1 MRKLKLAAAA
11 AAAVLCI
18 SCFAAVAA
26 AEENE
31 MSITAESVLVT
42 DNIDLPDSEELFEG
56 YVEKTFYG
64 DYGDSTYSLN
74 LGERLTGND
83 KKVYDI
89 LKAEI
94 KKIADGINKDTKIS
108 IAATDIF
115 GKDTITKG
123 EVGCDDLTTE
133 DGMKALLAYVSINY
147 TKVLEVLRADCCY
160 ELYWYDKTSTGG
172 VSYTNGWNMS
182 YNSETAQLTSPQVF
196 SFCVSADYSESKTTK
211 TYVTDTTKTAAAK
224 TAAANA
230 QTVVNDN
237 VTKTDIEKLLAYK
250 QYICDSVSYN
260 REAADNSST
269 PYGNPWQLIYVFDEK
284 SDTNVVCEGYA
295 KAFQYLCD
303 LSTFSNP
310 KIYCISVTGTMNGG
324 GHMWNVMRMD
334 DGKNYLVDVT
344 NSDTGTIG
352 SGGNRLFLNTY
363 DTKSSDTSYTYTIIS
378 QSVTFVYDTNTTA
391 IYSSEELVLSND
403 KYHWDYNGD
412 GRCDEVGCGKIIDD
426 FGATLAGYTISLSGN
441 IGVNFYMELSDTI
454 LNDNGAYMQFTLP
467 NRTTKT
473 VKVADV
479 KDSAKDANG
488 KKFYIFPCEVAAKEM
503 TDEITAQMFDG
514 SGKGGAIYTYTV
526 KEYADY
532 IIKHPTEF
540 ANSEKTVALVKAML
554 NYGAASQLYFK
565 HNPGNLANEDLT
577 SAEKTLT
584 EIISATLST
593 YVSSYTMNT
602 KYTGSTAYYGSSL
615 VLKSGTDIKHYF
627 THDTSI
633 GIDKYTCTDSGGNS
647 YDVAVSGSYIYIR
660 VPNIPAHKLGEALTL
675 TLYENGTPVG
685 TISNYSPMSYAYAVL
700 TAYPT
705 AGSEKDTLRNVV
717 IALYHYYTKATA
729 A

>member
-26 AEENE
+26 AEESE

-42 DNIDLPDSEELFEG
+42 DNIDLPDSEVLFEG

-64 DYGDSTYSLN
+64 DYGDSVFSTTARNN
-74 LGERLTGND
+74 LSEANA
-83 KKVYDI
+83 KIYDA
-89 LKAEI
+89 LKPEI
-94 KKIADGINKDTKIS
+94 AKIANGESASAKIS
-108 IAATDIF
+108 ISDSLLPKATFIPEELGVTSF
-115 GKDTITKG
+115 TESTINTAKANINSEKLG
-123 EVGCDDLTTE
+123 FDFAIIC
-133 DGMKALLAYVSINY
+133 KALMY
-147 TKVLEVLRADCCY
+147 DCPC
-160 ELYWYDKTSTGG
+160 ELYWFDKTVGYGISYGISYSPNSLTVKNFTFNFIVSKEYSSSGTTG
-172 VSYTNGWNMS
+172 
-182 YNSETAQLTSPQVF
+182 
-196 SFCVSADYSESKTTK
+196 
-211 TYVTDTTKTAAAK
+211 TYVTDTTKTSAAK

-230 QTVVNDN
+230 RTVVSSNAG
-237 VTKTDIEKLLAYK
+237 KTDIEKLFAYK
-250 QYICDSVSYN
+250 NYICDNVTYN
-260 REAADNSST
+260 DKAATNSST
-269 PYGNPWQLIYVFDEK
+269 PYGNPWQLIYVFDGK

-363 DTKSSDTSYTYTIIS
+363 DTKNSDTSYTYTITS
-378 QSVTFVYDTNTTA
+378 QSVTFVYDDNTKA

-467 NRTTKT
+467 NGNITQ
-473 VKVADV
+473 VMVADV
-479 KDSAKDANG
+479 KSSPQNVNG
-488 KKFYIFPCEVAAKEM
+488 KNFYIFPCEVAAKEM

-526 KEYADY
+526 KDYADY
-532 IIKHPTEF
+532 ILSHTESYSPN
-540 ANSEKTVALVKAML
+540 AVALVKAML

-584 EIISATLST
+584 EITSATLPTSA
-593 YVSSYTMNT
+593 SSYTKDAN
-602 KYTGSTAYYGSSL
+602 YTGSTAYYGSSL

-705 AGSEKDTLRNVV
+705 TGSEKDTLRNVV

>member
-42 DNIDLPDSEELFEG
+42 DNIDLPDSDELFEG

-64 DYGDSTYSLN
+64 DYGASVFSTTARNN
-74 LGERLTGND
+74 LSEANA
-83 KKVYDI
+83 KIYDA
-89 LKAEI
+89 LKPEI
-94 KKIADGINKDTKIS
+94 AKIANGESTSAIIS
-108 IAATDIF
+108 ISDSLLPKATF
-115 GKDTITKG
+115 TPEELGVTSFTESTINTAKANINAEKLG
-123 EVGCDDLTTE
+123 FDFAIIC
-133 DGMKALLAYVSINY
+133 KALMN
-147 TKVLEVLRADCCY
+147 DCPY
-160 ELYWYDKTSTGG
+160 ELYWFDKTKGYGISYSIGYKANSLSISELKFGFIVAKEYSATDVIGTYETKFELTG
-172 VSYTNGWNMS
+172 
-182 YNSETAQLTSPQVF
+182 A
-196 SFCVSADYSESKTTK
+196 AA
-211 TYVTDTTKTAAAK
+211 TAAE
-224 TAAANA
+224 NA
-230 QTVVNDN
+230 QTVVSSNAG
-237 VTKTDIEKLLAYK
+237 KTDIEKLLAYK

-260 REAADNSST
+260 DKAATNSST
-269 PYGNPWQLIYVFDEK
+269 PYGNPWQLIYVFDG
-284 SDTNVVCEGYA
+284 DLNTNVVCEGYA

-310 KIYCISVTGTMNGG
+310 EIYCISVTGTMNGG

-363 DTKSSDTSYTYTIIS
+363 DTKSSDTSYTYTITS

-391 IYSSEELVLSND
+391 IYSAEELALSND

-454 LNDNGAYMQFTLP
+454 LYDNDAYMQFTLP
-467 NRTTKT
+467 NGNITQ
-473 VKVADV
+473 VMVADV
-479 KDSAKDANG
+479 KSSPQDVNG
-488 KKFYIFPCEVAAKEM
+488 KNFYIFPCEVAAKEM

-514 SGKGGAIYTYTV
+514 SGKSGAVYTYTV

-532 IIKHPTEF
+532 IIEHPTEF

-554 NYGAASQLYFK
+554 NYGAYSQIYFGY
-565 HNPGNLANEDLT
+565 NTGELANDGVELVLPKITATNLEDKAPIISNNENVATFIAAYLSLKSETAANVKVEVANGVTPSITVNGVEVNLT
-577 SAEKTLT
+577 SCPKSGEYYVLTVDNIPADKLDEMYNFTLT
-584 EIISATLST
+584 SDENTATLSFGALS
-593 YVSSYTMNT
+593 YCYMALNNSSASEKAKNLC
-602 KYTGSTAYYGSSL
+602 KA
-615 VLKSGTDIKHYF
+615 I
-627 THDTSI
+627 
-633 GIDKYTCTDSGGNS
+633 
-647 YDVAVSGSYIYIR
+647 
-660 VPNIPAHKLGEALTL
+660 
-675 TLYENGTPVG
+675 
-685 TISNYSPMSYAYAVL
+685 YAY
-700 TAYPT
+700 
-705 AGSEKDTLRNVV
+705 N
-717 IALYHYYTKATA
+717 TA
-729 A
+729 ANTYAA